1 MRANSDMTNIWIINR
16 YIPGVSRAI
25 YDTLLT
31 MSEHHKSKRQKY
43 EEEDKELLE
52 KVASRDVTEGL
63 IKQKLSQHVD
73 QVHLFLST
81 FLSF

>member
-1 MRANSDMTNIWIINR
+1 MNHFLIFL
-16 YIPGVSRAI
+16 AI
-25 YDTLLT
+25 YI
-31 MSEHHKSKRQKY
+31 Y

-73 QVHLFLST
+73 QVPLFLST